1 MIVAAYGDQQQQRS
15 YRPGGGRGGGRGG
28 GGRGGGRYGQ
38 RDRRNQSWDR
48 RNDKKDDDDYN
59 NSGGGYASNN
69 NYYTSRDSQSNS
81 NYDPRNDAVF
91 GSSDDG
97 DASWDGGYSAGAAL
111 GGSGF
116 NQRGGPSRNYG
127 ATDTRDSYSN
137 KREDGFSSYSRES
150 DGSGG
155 RRGRGSYG
163 RGEGRRGGGRSS
175 SYGGGGRG
183 RSGARGGGGERYVR
197 DRYSNNSSRERTS
210 NYSRSDDSY
219 SDAAPSSYTGRDNR
233 FNKNII
239 DSDSR
244 ADSWSNPSGSSYD
257 EDDFNYERNTSYDR
271 GNRSFGGSS
280 IKDLWQ
286 ADVVFGVSPVLAAL
300 EAGRRTIHT
309 LYVQEGVDESKR
321 KDKGAVASAMER
333 AKQLGA
339 IVKTASKHDLNMV
352 SENRPHQGLIL
363 DSTALDFEQLD
374 AMPAAKDVWDS
385 EEIDE
390 NEETRKQPPVWLCL
404 DEVVD
409 PQNFGAALRSAFFL
423 GATGVL
429 TCKRNSAP
437 LSPVVSKASAG
448 ALELMPVHSCR
459 NLPQTLAD
467 AKVKGWTVLGAAA
480 QSDAISCATY
490 KLQGPTILVMGNEGY
505 GLRTTVRQQC
515 DAMLRIDGAGGESGG
530 SVAAMGLGIG
540 VGEERMKKLTG
551 LVESLNVSVATGILM
566 HQLLAP
572 K

>member
-1 MIVAAYGDQQQQRS
+1 
-15 YRPGGGRGGGRGG
+15 
-28 GGRGGGRYGQ
+28 
-38 RDRRNQSWDR
+38 
-48 RNDKKDDDDYN
+48 
-59 NSGGGYASNN
+59 
-69 NYYTSRDSQSNS
+69 
-81 NYDPRNDAVF
+81 
-91 GSSDDG
+91 
-97 DASWDGGYSAGAAL
+97 
-111 GGSGF
+111 
-116 NQRGGPSRNYG
+116 
-127 ATDTRDSYSN
+127 
-137 KREDGFSSYSRES
+137 
-150 DGSGG
+150 
-155 RRGRGSYG
+155 
-163 RGEGRRGGGRSS
+163 
-175 SYGGGGRG
+175 
-183 RSGARGGGGERYVR
+183 
-197 DRYSNNSSRERTS
+197 
-210 NYSRSDDSY
+210 
-219 SDAAPSSYTGRDNR
+219 
-233 FNKNII
+233 
-239 DSDSR
+239 
-244 ADSWSNPSGSSYD
+244 
-257 EDDFNYERNTSYDR
+257 
-271 GNRSFGGSS
+271 
-280 IKDLWQ
+280 LWQ

-321 KDKGAVASAMER
+321 KDKGAVASAMEK

-339 IVKTASKHDLNMV
+339 VVKTASKHDLNMV
-352 SENRPHQGLIL
+352 SDNRPHQGLIL
-363 DSTALDFEQLD
+363 DATALDFEHLD
-374 AMPAAKDVWDS
+374 AMPAATDVWDS
-385 EEIDE
+385 SDE
-390 NEETRKQPPVWLCL
+390 SESKQPPVWLCL

-467 AKVKGWTVLGAAA
+467 AKLKGWTVLGAAA

-515 DAMLRIDGAGGESGG
+515 DAMLRIDGAGGGSGT

-540 VGEERMKKLTG
+540 VGEERMKMLTG
-551 LVESLNVSVATGILM
+551 LVDSLNVSVATGILM

>member
-1 MIVAAYGDQQQQRS
+1 
-15 YRPGGGRGGGRGG
+15 
-28 GGRGGGRYGQ
+28 
-38 RDRRNQSWDR
+38 
-48 RNDKKDDDDYN
+48 
-59 NSGGGYASNN
+59 
-69 NYYTSRDSQSNS
+69 
-81 NYDPRNDAVF
+81 
-91 GSSDDG
+91 
-97 DASWDGGYSAGAAL
+97 
-111 GGSGF
+111 
-116 NQRGGPSRNYG
+116 
-127 ATDTRDSYSN
+127 
-137 KREDGFSSYSRES
+137 
-150 DGSGG
+150 
-155 RRGRGSYG
+155 
-163 RGEGRRGGGRSS
+163 
-175 SYGGGGRG
+175 
-183 RSGARGGGGERYVR
+183 
-197 DRYSNNSSRERTS
+197 
-210 NYSRSDDSY
+210 
-219 SDAAPSSYTGRDNR
+219 
-233 FNKNII
+233 
-239 DSDSR
+239 
-244 ADSWSNPSGSSYD
+244 
-257 EDDFNYERNTSYDR
+257 
-271 GNRSFGGSS
+271 
-280 IKDLWQ
+280 
-286 ADVVFGVSPVLAAL
+286 LAAL

-321 KDKGAVASAMER
+321 KDKGAVSTAMEK

-352 SENRPHQGLIL
+352 SDNRPHQGLIL
-363 DSTALDFEQLD
+363 DATALDFEHLD

-385 EEIDE
+385 EEQSQDG
-390 NEETRKQPPVWLCL
+390 TKQPPVWLCL

-467 AKVKGWTVLGAAA
+467 AKLKGWTVLGAAA

-515 DAMLRIDGAGGESGG
+515 DAMLRIDGAGGSDGG
-530 SVAAMGLGIG
+530 ASSVAAMGLGIG
-540 VGEERMKKLTG
+540 VGEERMKKLSG
-551 LVESLNVSVATGILM
+551 LVDSLNVSVATGILM